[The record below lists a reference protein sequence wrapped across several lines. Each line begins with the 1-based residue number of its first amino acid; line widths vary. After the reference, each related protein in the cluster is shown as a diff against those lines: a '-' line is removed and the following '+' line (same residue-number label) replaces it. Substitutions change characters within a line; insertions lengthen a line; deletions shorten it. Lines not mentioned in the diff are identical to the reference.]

1 MALFDGALAG
11 ITFGLFF
18 IGVFAAR
25 LLGRRVSFS
34 LAPLGFARPSGGAFA
49 AAGLGFLVGL
59 GAVVVS
65 AAVRILSTRVF
76 ESLGYSTSSNVQQPF
91 IEGLVGWVRDNP
103 YLAIP
108 ATVFVVV
115 LLGPAVEELVFRG
128 AIFNGLNRLGRLMFT
143 RSSGFKDFSRGSA
156 GWVSFSVAAL
166 LSSAL
171 FAVLHFEPV
180 LLPALL
186 LLAIALCALFQRT
199 GSLLP
204 SFVAHATFNSFTVI
218 LVILSGL
225 GVLPIPVT

>member
-1 MALFDGALAG
+1 MVFFDGALAG

-18 IGVFAAR
+18 VGVFVAR

-34 LAPLGFARPSGGAFA
+34 PAPLGFARPRGGVFA

-59 GAVVVS
+59 GAVFVA
-65 AAVRILSTRVF
+65 AAVRVLSTRVF
-76 ESLGYSTSSNVQQPF
+76 ETLGYSTKSKVQQPF

-115 LLGPAVEELVFRG
+115 ILGPAVEELVFRG
-128 AIFNGLNRLGRLMFT
+128 AIFNGLNRLGSLIFASLYGSKGPSSRAT
-143 RSSGFKDFSRGSA
+143 RWAPFA
-156 GWVSFSVAAL
+156 LAAL
-166 LSSAL
+166 LSSAF

-186 LLAIALCALFQRT
+186 LLAIVLCWLFQRT

-225 GVLPIPVT
+225 GVLPVPVS